1 MARLRDL
8 AVSDLFG
15 MRGLQYLEQVH
26 LPQYHQDQVQSYLCL
41 YQELM
46 KQIEPLTEAVNG
58 AAKNDPIA
66 KLLMSVPG
74 IGAIVNDL
82 IATHT

>member
-1 MARLRDL
+1 MAQLRDL

-15 MRGLQYLEQVH
+15 MRGLQYLEQVQ